1 MRALLALSLVMLGGG
16 ERWTGLHESGRV
28 FRREYTRVSKIE
40 MQDAYV
46 RANGE
51 EKHVE
56 SPGVSS
62 QEQNL
67 LRVEDHVV
75 AAPAGELLA
84 LERRFVEVTRTLQ
97 TTQPDKDGRQQSREL
112 KENGALEGRTVRF
125 ERAGPSEEFAA
136 KLLDKEGPREDL
148 PRLDVDMGAL
158 GILPESAPQIDGTW
172 KVPAEK
178 FRVALLRPGGRLRW
192 PLPAGAPAAE
202 ERLSDGLWDSM
213 EGELELR
220 FAERVEREGQP
231 CARIEWKGNLGFS
244 AQTERA
250 EGESG
255 AERYRREGK
264 GTLEGWLE
272 WNLEAGYTL
281 AFEGTMELELT
292 ATEWGQFK
300 TKGDPIPIEREFV
313 SKQVEKLAYKAERV
327 AR

>member
-1 MRALLALSLVMLGGG
+1 VRALLALSLVMLGGG
-16 ERWTGLHESGRV
+16 ERWTPRHEPEAAY
-28 FRREYTRVSKIE
+28 RREFTRIANV
-40 MQDAYV
+40 QVTDAYV

-67 LRVEDHVV
+67 LRVEDHVI

-97 TTQPDKDGRQQSREL
+97 ATQPGKDGQPQSREL
-112 KENGALEGRTVRF
+112 KDNGALEGRTVRF
-125 ERAGPSEEFAA
+125 ERAEPSEEFAA

-158 GILPESAPQIDGTW
+158 GMLPESAPQIGGTW

-178 FRVALLRPGGRLRW
+178 FRLALLRPGGRLRW

-220 FAERVEREGQP
+220 YAERVEREGQP
-231 CARIEWKGNLGFS
+231 CARIEWKGSLGFS

-250 EGESG
+250 EGEGG
-255 AERYRREGK
+255 AERYRREGN

-272 WNLEAGYTL
+272 WNLEVGYTM
-281 AFEGTMELELT
+281 AFEGTMELQLT
-292 ATEWGQFK
+292 AIEWGQLK

-313 SKQVEKLAYKAERV
+313 SKQVEKLAYKAERKS
-327 AR
+327 